1 MERLISLLGI
11 VCFFGLAYGLSVDRA
26 AIRWRTVLWGFALQF
41 CLGVFIL
48 KVPVGSTVL
57 TAIGEKVTQFL
68 NFSDVGAKFVYGKNF
83 TDVFFAFKV
92 MSTTIFF
99 SGFISLLYYFGILQW
114 IISGIAWVMRR
125 SLKTSGP
132 ETTACAANI
141 FIGQTEAP
149 LLVRPF
155 LNQATLS
162 EIHAIMVGGFATV
175 AGGVLA
181 AYVSFGISA
190 QQLIAA
196 SVMNA
201 PGALAMAKMV
211 FPETGQFSYNPEQN
225 QRYRSEKR
233 LTAVEELEA
242 LEETTPAEKT
252 EPALVDEPERALEV
266 EEVSKETEVTQDL
279 DPGRAKQETIWL
291 KVPQTAS
298 DPIGALAEGAIQG
311 MQLALNI
318 VAILIVFMALI
329 AALNGLLAGLGSWLG
344 FPADRPLSLELILAY
359 VMAPLAFV
367 MGVPWAECGQ
377 VGVFL
382 GKKVIINEFI
392 AYVDLADAIKN
403 QVLSDR
409 TKLIATFAL
418 CGFANFSSIGQQIG
432 CLGSMV
438 PARRNDIAR
447 LGLRAMVA
455 GSFVNFVSAAI
466 AGLLT

>member
-1 MERLISLLGI
+1 MERFISLLGI
-11 VCFFGLAYGLSVDRA
+11 ALFFGLAYLLSVDRT
-26 AIRWRTVLWGFALQF
+26 AIRWRTVMWGFALQL
-41 CLGVFIL
+41 CLGVFVL
-48 KVPVGSTVL
+48 KVPIGFTVL
-57 TAIGEKVTQFL
+57 SAIGEKVTQFL
-68 NFSDVGAKFVYGKNF
+68 NFSDVGAKFVYGNNF
-83 TDVFFAFKV
+83 KDVFFAFKV

-99 SGFISLLYYFGILQW
+99 SGFISLLYYIGVLQR
-114 IISGIAWVMRR
+114 IIGGIAWIMRR
-125 SLKTSGP
+125 TLKTSGP
-132 ETTACAANI
+132 ETTSCAANI

-155 LNQATLS
+155 LNQVTLS
-162 EIHAIMVGGFATV
+162 ELHAIMVGGFATV

-181 AYVSFGISA
+181 AYISFGISA

-201 PGALAMAKMV
+201 PGALAMAKIF
-211 FPETGQFSYNPEQN
+211 FPETGQFSYDLE
-225 QRYRSEKR
+225 SEKR
-233 LTAVEELEA
+233 HQASQKSIPLEQSIQDVEDLEAEASHPDLAELERTA
-242 LEETTPAEKT
+242 EDTQEFPAQ
-252 EPALVDEPERALEV
+252 PAREQEPE
-266 EEVSKETEVTQDL
+266 
-279 DPGRAKQETIWL
+279 L
-291 KVPQTAS
+291 KLPQLAS

-403 QVLSDR
+403 QMLSDR